1 MKRFV
6 VDINS
11 DVGESFGP
19 YTMGNDEELFTC
31 ITSANVACGFH
42 AGDPSTIRKT
52 LQYASKNGVAVG
64 AHPGYADR
72 LHFGRLPLPYS
83 VEETVDLILY
93 QIGALQIMAESEGLA
108 LQHLKLHGA
117 LYYLAASDRKFS
129 ESLLDAVVRIKHP
142 LIIIGPPDCLLQ
154 KEAEERGLDYAAEG
168 FADRAYGDDGKLIS
182 RQHPKSL
189 LTNPEQAAEQA
200 LLMIRDHQV
209 NTVNGKTIEM
219 KVSTICIHGDTPGAP
234 KIAKAVRHRLEES
247 KISIQALDKIVSA

>member
-52 LQYASKNGVAVG
+52 LQCASKNGVAVG

-83 VEETVDLILY
+83 VEETVDSILY

-117 LYYLAASDRKFS
+117 LYYLVASDRKFS

-182 RQHPKSL
+182 RQHPNSL

-200 LLMIRDHQV
+200 LLMIREHQV
-209 NTVNGKTIEM
+209 HTINGKTIEM

-234 KIAKAVRHRLEES
+234 KIAKAVRQRLEES